1 MMDELQAFR
10 ALCQNTE
17 QSYWTTRILTE
28 IEYISRL
35 YQTRERPL
43 PGQLAEA
50 VAGLQEAFDRQGTL
64 TREDALR
71 AEEILEPLSETARE
85 IQMLCV
91 AHAHVD
97 MNWEWG
103 TPETVGVI
111 IDTFQT
117 MLDIME
123 EYPDFT
129 FSQSQAST
137 YEMIE
142 RYCPSMLPDIRRRVH
157 EGRWE
162 VTASAWVEP
171 DKNMTGSEAMAR
183 HILYTKRYLAD
194 LLGIAMDSMEVDFE
208 PDTFG
213 HSANI
218 PEILRQGGVRYY
230 YHCRGREGKS
240 LAYRWQAPSGAE
252 VLAYTEPYWYSSEVS
267 YNVVLPLPQYCHD
280 SHTNVCLAVY
290 GVGDHGGGPTRRDIE
305 RLLDMAGWPLMP
317 SIRFSTMHE
326 FFHLLEKDRE
336 NFPIVRDELNCLFT
350 GCYTSQAQL
359 KLANRIGEERLYDAE
374 TLSAWSG
381 LLGDTLTHYAGYA
394 DAWKKVLFNQFHDI
408 LPGSCVPDS
417 RTQALGSFQE
427 ALACCVAN
435 ANRSMKWL
443 SGLIATDAFGPAGNA
458 GLLADGA
465 GVGYNLMKSRGYGV
479 NAGSTDYGFSAT
491 SHGDGALRVFI
502 LFNTTQYDR
511 EDPVELTLWDWRYP
525 LRMTRIVTLD
535 GQTLPF
541 DVREEGTHYW
551 GHHFARLASV
561 ARVPALGYACVAVR
575 YEPAMEPLPL
585 FRPQYGQDER
595 APVEWR
601 ASFVRPPVNTPRVT
615 RIADEPVILENELL
629 RAEFAPETMKLVRL
643 TDRRTGQALIT
654 PERPSAFFRL
664 ISESDHY
671 KRSAW
676 TIGPYGQIRDLNEE
690 GFIRVGERLL
700 TGVHPYV
707 RYELPFEHSKLG
719 VTVSLPRGSATLRFS
734 VRVLWREFGE
744 ENGVTPLLQFYVPFG
759 FSAGTY
765 RYDIPCGSID
775 REAAGHDV
783 PAIRYAAPVPEGQKA
798 TLGLTTDCKYGYR
811 GWDNSLAV
819 NLLHAPYFPDPCPDI
834 GEHSMEIGLTAVRDV
849 NGPELAESAQRFSH
863 PLMAYSSS
871 VHPGRLGPEMS
882 FLTVEGAA
890 QLIGVKRA
898 EDGPGQVILRL
909 CQAGEGTEA
918 VVTSRL
924 NIQKAW
930 LADLTETER
939 RPVACEAYSVRVEMP
954 HGCLRTLCMA
964 LEGAETLNG

>member
-1 MMDELQAFR
+1 MNELQAFQ
-10 ALCQNTE
+10 ALCRNTE

-35 YQTRERPL
+35 YQTRETPL
-43 PGQLAEA
+43 PSQVAEA
-50 VAGLQEAFDRQGTL
+50 VAGLQTAFDCQGTL
-64 TREDALR
+64 TRGDVLR
-71 AEEILEPLSETARE
+71 AEEILMPLSETARE

-123 EYPDFT
+123 EYSDFT

-137 YEMIE
+137 YEVIE

-162 VTASAWVEP
+162 VTASTWVEP
-171 DKNMTGSEAMAR
+171 DKNMAGSEAMAR
-183 HILYTKRYLAD
+183 HVLYTKRYLAD
-194 LLGIAMDSMEVDFE
+194 LLDMAMDSMEVDFE

-252 VLAYTEPYWYSSEVS
+252 VLAYMEPYWYSSEVN

-280 SHTNVCLAVY
+280 SHTNICLNVY

-305 RLLDMAGWPLMP
+305 RLLDMASWPLMP
-317 SIRFSTMHE
+317 TIRFSTLHE
-326 FFHLLEKDRE
+326 FFHLLEKDRDK
-336 NFPIVRDELNCLFT
+336 FPVVRDELNCLFT

-374 TLSAWSG
+374 MLSTWSG
-381 LLGDTLTHYAGYA
+381 SLGDPLTHYAGYA

-443 SGLIATDAFGPAGNA
+443 SGLIATDAFGSADNA

-465 GVGYNLMKSRGYGV
+465 GVGYNLMKSRGYGI
-479 NAGSTDYGFSAT
+479 NAGSTDYGFAAT
-491 SHGDGALRVFI
+491 SHGDGRLRVFT

-511 EDPVELTLWDWRYP
+511 EDSVELTLWDWQYP
-525 LRMTRIVTLD
+525 LRMTQIFALD
-535 GQTLPF
+535 GEKLPF

-551 GHHFARLASV
+551 GHHFARLATV
-561 ARVPALGYACVAVR
+561 ARVPALGYTCVAVR
-575 YEPAMEPLPL
+575 FEPEMEPLAV
-585 FRPQYGQDER
+585 FRPQYGQDEH
-595 APVEWR
+595 APVEQHS
-601 ASFVRPPVNTPRVT
+601 SFARPPINTPRIT
-615 RIADEPVILENELL
+615 RIIDQPIVLENEII
-629 RAEFAPETMKLVRL
+629 RAEFAPETMKLVSL
-643 TDRRTGQALIT
+643 TDRRTGHALIL
-654 PERPSAFFRL
+654 PDRPSAFFRL
-664 ISESDHY
+664 VSESDY
-671 KRSAW
+671 FKRSAW
-676 TIGPYGQIRDLNEE
+676 TIGPYGQVRDLNQE

-700 TGVHPYV
+700 TGIHPYV
-707 RYELPFEHSKLG
+707 QYELPFENSKLR
-719 VTVSLPRGSATLRFS
+719 VTVSLPHGSATLRFS
-734 VRVLWREFGE
+734 IQILWREFGE
-744 ENGVTPLLQFYVPFG
+744 ENGATPLLQFYVPFG
-759 FSAGTY
+759 FSADTY
-765 RYDIPCGSID
+765 RYDIPCGSIE
-775 REAAGHDV
+775 RSAVGHDV
-783 PAIRYAAPVPEGQKA
+783 PAIRYAAPVPTGRKD
-798 TLGLTTDCKYGYR
+798 TLSLTTDCKYGYR
-811 GWDNSLAV
+811 GLDNSLIV

-834 GEHSMEIGLTAVRDV
+834 GEHSVEIGLTAITDMETMEIV
-849 NGPELAESAQRFSH
+849 ESAMRFAH
-863 PLMAYSSS
+863 PIMAYSSPI
-871 VHPGRLGPEMS
+871 HPGRLAPEASFFKLEGP
-882 FLTVEGAA
+882 A
-890 QLIGVKRA
+890 QLVSLKRA
-898 EDGPGQVILRL
+898 EDSSGQVVLRL
-909 CQAGEGTEA
+909 CQEGKGTE
-918 VVTSRL
+918 VSVISKKD
-924 NIQKAW
+924 IHGAW
-930 LADLTETER
+930 LIDLTEAKRTPIDFETH
-939 RPVACEAYSVRVEMP
+939 CVRLVLP
-954 HGCLRTLCMA
+954 PNGVRTLCLA
-964 LEGAETLNG
+964 LEEME